1 MNAAFTL
8 QTVTWTTVIY
18 YRGSV
23 LITYLQYLT
32 LASETWFSLSI
43 KIQKKKRDPFKIRNV
58 NPKKR
63 MGSLITVFKAVF
75 VSNEEIG
82 LHSVCERKKLIH
94 I

>member
-8 QTVTWTTVIY
+8 QTVTWATVIY

-32 LASETWFSLSI
+32 LPSEIRFSLSI
-43 KIQKKKRDPFKIRNV
+43 KIQKERSIQNV

-63 MGSLITVFKAVF
+63 MGSRVVVFKTVFIGYK
-75 VSNEEIG
+75 EIR
-82 LHSVCERKKLIH
+82 LCSEKKKFIH
-94 I
+94 N